1 MKTFRVSLCSKPKER
16 AGSHWFPDYGEWIS
30 SRQACRHPFSADKDA
45 ILYLNSPDG
54 ISAHARR
61 NMLDRLKELH
71 ELQLEKTGDPGLETK
86 IAQYEMGF
94 ECKARSPK

>member
-1 MKTFRVSLCSKPKER
+1 MPGPVFGQTRMR
-16 AGSHWFPDYGEWIS
+16 
-30 SRQACRHPFSADKDA
+30 
-45 ILYLNSPDG
+45 LYLNSPDG

-71 ELQLEKTGDPGLETK
+71 ELQLEKTVTRLETK
-86 IAQYEMGF
+86 IAQYEMGS